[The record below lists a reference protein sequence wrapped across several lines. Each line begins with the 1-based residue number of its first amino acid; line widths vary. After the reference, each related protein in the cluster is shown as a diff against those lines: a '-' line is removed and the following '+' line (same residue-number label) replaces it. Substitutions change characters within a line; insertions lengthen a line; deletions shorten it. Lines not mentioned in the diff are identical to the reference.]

1 MNKVGG
7 YLKCT
12 VPFLLALLVQIVVT
26 FIGSMVYGIIL
37 GFNMAVSGETD
48 PAAIGNEIAAGLS
61 SEVLLTIAAAAAITL
76 AIIFGIWFM
85 KLQKGNDEKH
95 FHAVFQPKNFLLIIV
110 LGLCLQV
117 GVSFLL
123 NLIAYLKPEW
133 FESYQELMEQL
144 VMGNSIISVIYIG
157 LIAPISEELIFRG
170 VILHKSKKIMSL
182 TAANIFQAVLFGI
195 YHMNLVQ
202 GVYAFL
208 IGIFFGYVCIK
219 LKSLYGGILL
229 HMAINI
235 GGILLGL
242 IPEESDLSNIILGV
256 VILLSAVG
264 IILITNYFRNM
275 KEENEENA
283 SSIGDF

>member
-12 VPFLLALLVQIVVT
+12 VPFLLALLVQITVT
-26 FIGSMVYGIIL
+26 FIGSMVYGIIV

-61 SEVLLTIAAAAAITL
+61 SEVLLAIAAAAAITL
-76 AIIFGIWFM
+76 AVIFAIWFK
-85 KLQKGNDEKH
+85 KLQKENVNEENH
-95 FHAVFQPKNFLLIIV
+95 FRTVFQPKNVILIIL
-110 LGLCLQV
+110 LGLCLQL

-123 NLIAYLKPEW
+123 NLVAYLKPEW

-144 VMGNSIISVIYIG
+144 VMENSIISVVYIG

-170 VILHKSKKIMSL
+170 VILHKSKKVMSL

-195 YHMNLVQ
+195 YHMNMVQ

-208 IGIFFGYVCIK
+208 IGIFFGFICIK
-219 LKSLYGGILL
+219 LKSLYGAILL

-242 IPEESDLSNIILGV
+242 IPEETDMSNILIVAIL
-256 VILLSAVG
+256 ILSAAG
-264 IILITNYFRNM
+264 TILITNYFR
-275 KEENEENA
+275 KIEDENT
-283 SSIGDF
+283 SSISDY

>member
-12 VPFLLALLVQIVVT
+12 VPFLLALLVQITVT
-26 FIGSMVYGIIL
+26 FIGSMVYGIIV

-61 SEVLLTIAAAAAITL
+61 SEVLLAIAAAAAITL
-76 AIIFGIWFM
+76 AVIFAIWFK
-85 KLQKGNDEKH
+85 KLQKENVNEENH
-95 FHAVFQPKNFLLIIV
+95 FRTVFQPKNVILIIL
-110 LGLCLQV
+110 LGLCLQL

-123 NLIAYLKPEW
+123 NLVAYLKPEW

-144 VMGNSIISVIYIG
+144 VMDNSIISVVYIG

-170 VILHKSKKIMSL
+170 VILHKSKKVMSL

-195 YHMNLVQ
+195 YHMNMVQ

-208 IGIFFGYVCIK
+208 IGIFFGFICIK
-219 LKSLYGGILL
+219 LKSLYGAILL

-242 IPEESDLSNIILGV
+242 IPEETDMSNILIVAIL
-256 VILLSAVG
+256 ILSAAG
-264 IILITNYFRNM
+264 TILITNYFR
-275 KEENEENA
+275 KIEDENT
-283 SSIGDF
+283 SSISDY